1 MPSGSLEASSSNDAC
16 NVGISEASKTGRF
29 FKYPRCWYCST
40 WASFKRC
47 RDVSV
52 DVIEVV
58 VGGVV
63 VVDVGVVVEVV
74 VVEVFEVVVGV
85 VDVEVGVVGVV
96 VTNGLNSCTKLIT
109 IGKVA
114 NFSGITFS
122 SIALIIIISVSV
134 SGKLFKINAT
144 ELSPSKISKSYLP
157 LKSSSNSYLGNTSGK
172 SVSENR
178 Q

>member
-1 MPSGSLEASSSNDAC
+1 MGLEVVVEVD
-16 NVGISEASKTGRF
+16 VGV
-29 FKYPRCWYCST
+29 
-40 WASFKRC
+40 
-47 RDVSV
+47 DVEVGVDTVEV

-85 VDVEVGVVGVV
+85 VNVEVGVVGVV
-96 VTNGLNSCTKLIT
+96 VINGTKLIT
-109 IGKVA
+109 IGKVE

-134 SGKLFKINAT
+134 SGKSFKINAT
-144 ELSPSKISKSYLP
+144 ELSTSKIPKSYLP
-157 LKSSSNSYLGNTSGK
+157 LKSSSNSYLGNTSGI